1 MAFEE
6 VRGAV
11 LGRHGDVADL
21 RLPAGALLL
30 GQGLGR
36 GLVQLAIEAPARP
49 EFGLHLSVQGVLP
62 ALECPGLLPLG
73 ALAQPRVLVAQHRK
87 EGDGLGLHQLRREGR
102 QVEVHPAPVD
112 GGDGHEVPVVVQAL
126 GEAGGGGE
134 AGLGGRAALPAR
146 EVGLDAVE
154 QPVLECI
161 PLLLR
166 PGGPGPAALVLRAL
180 DEADVAVGLD
190 QRDAPLHQAAVVLR
204 PALGDLGE
212 GGRAVAGEPGGLD
225 LAPGHAPGQ
234 HDLEGALAQLDL
246 RRLGRLQGR
255 RGTGRRMGKAQRAH
269 RVGPVTRRVR
279 QEPVEPITAP
289 VQLLLQGDHP
299 AAEGQRS
306 PPGRVQGG
314 AGRGLPGAE
323 GGGEAGGELL
333 REAVQAAGE
342 VGGVGFGE
350 GELLELGAV
359 VLEALPSLRSAI
371 PPPMPPLPRPA
382 LVVADLLHP
391 EAARGAVQQPEQGE
405 VVVLAR
411 ARRELDDRRR
421 AVEDLAAPVEDEVVV
436 GGDEGEGDR

>member
-1 MAFEE
+1 M
-6 VRGAV
+6 VVMRGS
-11 LGRHGDVADL
+11 GGG
-21 RLPAGALLL
+21 LPS
-30 GQGLGR
+30 
-36 GLVQLAIEAPARP
+36 RP
-49 EFGLHLSVQGVLP
+49 EKWVSMRSSSQSLQ
-62 ALECPGLLPLG
+62 
-73 ALAQPRVLVAQHRK
+73 R
-87 EGDGLGLHQLRREGR
+87 
-102 QVEVHPAPVD
+102 
-112 GGDGHEVPVVVQAL
+112 
-126 GEAGGGGE
+126 
-134 AGLGGRAALPAR
+134 
-146 EVGLDAVE
+146 
-154 QPVLECI
+154 I

-204 PALGDLGE
+204 PALGDLGD
-212 GGRAVAGEPGGLD
+212 GGGAVAGEPGGLQ

-299 AAEGQRS
+299 AAEGQR
-306 PPGRVQGG
+306 PLPGGVQGG
-314 AGRGLPGAE
+314 AGGGLPGAE
-323 GGGEAGGELL
+323 GGGEAGGEVLG
-333 REAVQAAGE
+333 EGVQAAGE

-350 GELLELGAV
+350 GELLEAGAGELV
-359 VLEALPSLRSAI
+359 EVLEGVRRLSGSLGVHRA
-371 PPPMPPLPRPA
+371 A
-382 LVVADLLHP
+382 LVMEHLLHP
-391 EAARGAVQQPEQGE
+391 EARRRAVQQPEQGE

-421 AVEDLAAPVEDEVVV
+421 LVEDLAAPVEDEVVV
-436 GGDEGEGDR
+436 GGDEGEGDGERRAKALA